1 MTALAAAVRDPRW
14 MGQPPPTAGHRVP
27 HGGEP
32 RPQGAAEPAA
42 NNDGICRAT
51 ARPLRPSPAAAGH
64 WSITICPIDDVGQ
77 GPPVQIGAQIVA
89 EQVDPSMLTHVT
101 AARDMRG
108 DEDALIVPE
117 ATIGFMFKLTL
128 IHVEGHSPQLS
139 RREGSDQRLFVDDFT
154 PRHVHQD
161 GAGLHGGKGLP
172 TDQLGRLWCPL
183 TTDHH
188 AVALLEESIETLGG
202 FQAAESGWQYGIG
215 RYPAP
220 RAGHPHAGIGA
231 QPPHLL

>member
-1 MTALAAAVRDPRW
+1 MTALAAEVRDPRW

-42 NNDGICRAT
+42 NNDGIGGAT
-51 ARPLRPSPAAAGH
+51 DRPLRPSPAAAGH

-89 EQVDPSMLTHVT
+89 EQVDPPMLTHVT

-128 IHVEGHSPQLS
+128 IDVEGRPPQLS
-139 RREGSDQRLFVDDFT
+139 RREGSDQ
-154 PRHVHQD
+154 
-161 GAGLHGGKGLP
+161 
-172 TDQLGRLWCPL
+172 
-183 TTDHH
+183 
-188 AVALLEESIETLGG
+188 
-202 FQAAESGWQYGIG
+202 
-215 RYPAP
+215 
-220 RAGHPHAGIGA
+220 
-231 QPPHLL
+231 PPHLLADATGAHDAHRLTLQQQGTVGAMVETMPLPIARCMVQPPGEVEEIGQHILSHGAGIPIAARGGDDDIAAPEIPA